1 MGVFAGLLFTAFL
14 TAFYRYILTQRILKA
29 DKKIMNNLTLDGAG
43 IGILNSSDDSGSGGS
58 GGAGGGGGSHGP
70 IRRPNTT
77 ELEER
82 INSLSGFS
90 DLKNAARECYQI
102 GEWKV
107 KSGNYLFLKN
117 EHELFKKK

>member
-1 MGVFAGLLFTAFL
+1 
-14 TAFYRYILTQRILKA
+14 
-29 DKKIMNNLTLDGAG
+29 MNNLTLDGAG

-58 GGAGGGGGSHGP
+58 GGAGGGGSHGP

-102 GEWKV
+102 GEWRL
-107 KSGNYLFLKN
+107 KSEKFLFLKN
-117 EHELFKKK
+117 EPELFQKNDLLETSIISKTIVQKTWI